1 MLRTVLQNTSF
12 SRFIQR
18 LWRLWQKVHTT
29 SGPGVTTF
37 LDFEVMT
44 KD

>member
-12 SRFIQR
+12 SRFIQ
-18 LWRLWQKVHTT
+18 RLWQKVHTT